1 MNKLACAIAVAA
13 LIGTPAFAADMAV
26 KAPPPAPP
34 VAPVFDWTGFY
45 VGGNA
50 GGGWGN
56 NCWTF
61 VDTIPPGN
69 VSAGKFDG
77 CYGTSGGIAGGQIG
91 ASWQRGTWVFGV
103 EFSGDWANL
112 TGSRNSPITATNDL
126 ISTKVTS
133 MELLTGRVGYAWNNL
148 QIYAE
153 GGGAWVNENY
163 ARALGV
169 AAFGFPAGTTFA
181 TTSETRVGWTI
192 GAGLEYGFAP
202 NWSVGLEY
210 DYIGL
215 GTRRVTFPIN
225 AAGMAMGFS
234 PAFLQDIRQND
245 NLLDVRLNYR
255 FGAGLLTG
263 SH

>member
-1 MNKLACAIAVAA
+1 MKKCTIAAIAFA
-13 LIGTPAFAADMAV
+13 LGIQSAGQAVAADMAV
-26 KAPPPAPP
+26 KAPPIYPAP
-34 VAPVFDWTGFY
+34 VEASYDWSGIY

-61 VDTIPPGN
+61 VDTIPAGS

-91 ASWQRGTWVFGV
+91 ASLQRGTWVFGV

-133 MELLTGRVGYAWNNL
+133 TELLTGRIGYAWNNL

-153 GGGAWVNENY
+153 GGGAWVNEDY

-169 AAFGFPAGTTFA
+169 AAFGFPAGTTFS
-181 TTSETRVGWTI
+181 TTSETRGGWAI
-192 GAGLEYGFAP
+192 GGGLEYGFAP

-210 DYIGL
+210 DYLGL
-215 GTRRVTFPIN
+215 GT
-225 AAGMAMGFS
+225 GEWYS
-234 PAFLQDIRQND
+234 
-245 NLLDVRLNYR
+245 RLMR
-255 FGAGLLTG
+255 LG
-263 SH
+263 